1 MNRSLFRILAWGWGL
16 FLVAGVAISQIF
28 PGVTLLIDKSYC
40 PPEQWQKVAQI
51 YAQKY
56 ENSRLHTVIL
66 FDDLSQE
73 KFSSPPKPS
82 LISQV
87 STYGRPNLKRQSQL
101 QKTYPKAQLLSCRL
115 INIK

>member
-1 MNRSLFRILAWGWGL
+1 MNRSLFTILGWGWGL

-28 PGVTLLIDKSYC
+28 PGSILLIDKSYC
-40 PPEQWQKVAQI
+40 PPEQWQKLAQI

-56 ENSRLHTVIL
+56 ENSQLHTVIL

-82 LISQV
+82 LISQL

-115 INIK
+115 INN

>member
-1 MNRSLFRILAWGWGL
+1 MNRSLFKILGWGWGL
-16 FLVAGVAISQIF
+16 FLIAGVAITQIS
-28 PGVTLLIDKSYC
+28 PRAILLIDKSYC
-40 PPEQWQKVAQI
+40 PPEQWQKVAQT

-56 ENSRLHTVIL
+56 QTSQLHTVIL

-73 KFSSPPKPS
+73 KFSLPPQPS
-82 LISQV
+82 VISQL

-115 INIK
+115 INN